1 MPEDNALVNHGSI
14 ANLILSLAIILVAAK
29 ISGHFAARF
38 GQPAVLGELAAGVL
52 LGNLTLVGFGGLE
65 YLKTDT
71 SIDMLA
77 QLGVI
82 LLLFQV
88 GLESTVGQMLKVGL
102 SSLLVA
108 TMGVVGPFALGWGV
122 GALLIPEAG
131 AYAHIFLGATLTATS
146 VGITARVLKD
156 LGLSQTTEARI
167 ILGAAIID
175 DVQGLIILAVVTGL
189 VAAADLGGTL
199 SYAAIGLVI
208 VKASVFLLGSLVLG
222 VILSPRLFS
231 LASKLQSGGVL
242 LATGLAFCF
251 TLAWTADAIGLAP
264 IVGAF
269 AAGLVLEEL
278 HSRDFLGRGDHSLEH
293 LIEPIVSFLAPV
305 FFVMMGVQ
313 TDLRAFAEPGVLRL
327 AAVLTLAAIAGKQLC
342 ALGVVGKGLDR
353 LSIGI
358 GMIPRGEVGLIF
370 ANLGLTLLI
379 DGQPVITRNVFS
391 AVVVMVIVTTSL
403 TPPALKWSFERNATR
418 SPRPQGSVPSP

>member
-1 MPEDNALVNHGSI
+1 
-14 ANLILSLAIILVAAK
+14 
-29 ISGHFAARF
+29 
-38 GQPAVLGELAAGVL
+38 
-52 LGNLTLVGFGGLE
+52 
-65 YLKTDT
+65 
-71 SIDMLA
+71 
-77 QLGVI
+77 
-82 LLLFQV
+82 
-88 GLESTVGQMLKVGL
+88 
-102 SSLLVA
+102 
-108 TMGVVGPFALGWGV
+108 
-122 GALLIPEAG
+122 
-131 AYAHIFLGATLTATS
+131 
-146 VGITARVLKD
+146 LKD